1 MERYKVLEAFIGERK
16 VGTLALYKGRLVAF
30 EYNEGWLREGFSIS
44 PFSLPLQKKVF
55 IPKPDP
61 FDGLFGAFA
70 DSLPDGWGRL
80 LVDRMLNREHV
91 DPHEVDMLN
100 RLAIVGDSG
109 MGALTYR
116 PVHQWKTEQAQI
128 EYDRMAEECRKVLES
143 EYSNDL
149 DMLFRL
155 GGSSGGA
162 RPKILTKIDGEDW
175 IVKFP
180 ASIDRRD
187 VGLKKMRS
195 GSG

>member
-128 EYDRMAEECRKVLES
+128 EYPSRGYGRSRRRRPVHRSRSFHS
-143 EYSNDL
+143 E
-149 DMLFRL
+149 
-155 GGSSGGA
+155 
-162 RPKILTKIDGEDW
+162 
-175 IVKFP
+175 
-180 ASIDRRD
+180 
-187 VGLKKMRS
+187 
-195 GSG
+195 

>member
-91 DPHEVDMLN
+91 DPAGHRGRFRYGCADIPACASVENGASAN
-100 RLAIVGDSG
+100 RL
-109 MGALTYR
+109 
-116 PVHQWKTEQAQI
+116 
-128 EYDRMAEECRKVLES
+128 
-143 EYSNDL
+143 
-149 DMLFRL
+149 
-155 GGSSGGA
+155 
-162 RPKILTKIDGEDW
+162 
-175 IVKFP
+175 
-180 ASIDRRD
+180 
-187 VGLKKMRS
+187 
-195 GSG
+195 

>member
-100 RLAIVGDSG
+100 RLAVVGDSG

-128 EYDRMAEECRKVLES
+128 DYDRMAEECRKVLES

-155 GGSSGGA
+155 GGSSA
-162 RPKILTKIDGEDW
+162 AQNTDQ
-175 IVKFP
+175 
-180 ASIDRRD
+180 DRRR
-187 VGLKKMRS
+187 GLDRQIPRVY
-195 GSG
+195 